1 MAAAATSSRSVLDL
15 QPLAQMT
22 DDARIEESFSGRVE
36 PGLVA
41 ECAHQDL
48 ESLTE
53 GVVAEV
59 VEARTPSGGREQ
71 VGWHGHR
78 AVRDPSG
85 RDGDSTL
92 LLIGRPVNPSECGS
106 YVG

>member
-1 MAAAATSSRSVLDL
+1 MSGAHQGHIGDLGVPPVPVLDL

-41 ECAHQDL
+41 ECAHQDI

-78 AVRDPSG
+78 AVPSSG
-85 RDGDSTL
+85 RGEMVTA
-92 LLIGRPVNPSECGS
+92 RCR
-106 YVG
+106 